1 MHNKRNQLPIPSAKD
16 LLSNIKFDIEEG
28 KIWLGENRMVLFH
41 AGAIGALRQ
50 ELINTLGLERT
61 KAIMMRFGYE
71 SGMRDAE
78 FARNTRPDLTTQE
91 AFLSGPQLHQIEGV
105 VHVRPIKIEMDIE
118 KGHFY
123 GEFDWH
129 GSYEAE
135 VHLSDIGPSADP
147 VCWTLLGYASGYT
160 SYYMRRKIY
169 FKETQCVACGDSHCT
184 NIGKPADEWDEPA
197 EIEQYLE
204 AAPIVEQLLA
214 LRSEVDYLKGNQQAP
229 EEDFLINSVG
239 KSAAF
244 KDMCR
249 MIARA
254 SGSNVTTMLI
264 GETGVGK
271 EAVARGLRLGG
282 DRMDKPFIAVNCA
295 TLPPDLIEA
304 ELFGVEKGAYT
315 GANSSREGKFERAD
329 KGTLFLDEVAELSP
343 RAQAALLRVLQEGEL
358 ERVGGTKVIKIDVR
372 IITAT
377 HEDLKEKVEA
387 GKFRA
392 DLFYRLNVFPI
403 IIPPL
408 RERLEDIPLL
418 VTHFIDK
425 FHDKYNKLTLGI
437 SDKALN
443 ALMNHNWP
451 GNVRELENM
460 IERGI
465 ILTDNSQQIVLENI
479 FPMLG
484 GTTTSLNQINTAGAL
499 NKSEDRPTENKL
511 EEHAERL
518 LGDEGFQLDALEEAL
533 VDTAM
538 KKTDGNVS
546 KAARLLGITRPALA
560 YKLKNK

>member
-282 DRMDKPFIAVNCA
+282 NRMDKPFIAVNCA
-295 TLPPDLIEA
+295 TLPPDLI
-304 ELFGVEKGAYT
+304 
-315 GANSSREGKFERAD
+315 
-329 KGTLFLDEVAELSP
+329 
-343 RAQAALLRVLQEGEL
+343 
-358 ERVGGTKVIKIDVR
+358 
-372 IITAT
+372 
-377 HEDLKEKVEA
+377 EA